1 MPIRTRKPPRLPEPA
16 AEAARQRPPHAAAR
30 KRPRPQSRHQCE
42 EPEACCTGPV
52 GLRAGG
58 VSRPHGSRGPL
69 CAPAVRFS
77 VQGHPASP
85 DLHLGLS
92 AGGLPRPCPV
102 RTAKPPGPFCGSLP
116 PDGIPMALAG
126 GAGGGGSRSHHPL
139 FSKKGEAE
147 APRGEEG
154 SLRRHSSSHAWVSTA
169 LWRWPRAGTERE
181 AGDRLPEG
189 VSGAG
194 ASPERP
200 FQDVAVEWLSPGEGG
215 RKWLALLRAQ

>member
-1 MPIRTRKPPRLPEPA
+1 MLHRPRGAQGGRREQAPREQGPPPRTRRA
-16 AEAARQRPPHAAAR
+16 FQ
-30 KRPRPQSRHQCE
+30 
-42 EPEACCTGPV
+42 
-52 GLRAGG
+52 RAGPPG
-58 VSRPHGSRGPL
+58 ESRPAFGTVGWGPSPPL
-69 CAPAVRFS
+69 PCADREA
-77 VQGHPASP
+77 
-85 DLHLGLS
+85 
-92 AGGLPRPCPV
+92 
-102 RTAKPPGPFCGSLP
+102 PPGPFCGSLP

-126 GAGGGGSRSHHPL
+126 GAGDGGSRSHHPL

-154 SLRRHSSSHAWVSTA
+154 SLRRHSSSHAWVPTA

-215 RKWLALLRAQ
+215 RKWLALLGAQ